1 MLQIFLVRSVVQ
13 IRYTYRYR
21 IMFTLGTAPH
31 ICTRC
36 IYSLSETST
45 TLPLQW
51 NVLVLV
57 LLMMDLSRPFKVD
70 HRELQPLSASPLARR
85 SMVWRHQ
92 LLPMTQATLWWHLL
106 PASLSA
112 RDLPWRTMT
121 VFRHFHKPAWASSSA
136 SCSKV
141 TESVR
146 MSVFMLWRSFLDI
159 IYRKAVDHETA
170 SISWVKLVVQILL
183 ARRDCPGGGVTKTP
197 SISSPAGA
205 VRVVVWYSLSLHKSH
220 LLLFFAMNLTHK
232 RHSLGGR
239 LHKVNVGGQWV
250 TEGYWRW
257 IVLGWSDLWGYKQK
271 TVTVGF
277 MLPWFSNSA
286 SNIYLGVYAYLYVG
300 YYIYILYESFT
311 AWISW
316 RCSAPESADRI
327 PCCTFWVLIAAS
339 SKKKKIRPVTLTGYP
354 IIKPTN
360 VNLYFMHVNEGPKE
374 KQMLTQ
380 IEISKEKY
388 NIQRL
393 FQYPLP
399 HCRTD

>member
-92 LLPMTQATLWWHLL
+92 LLPAMTQATLWWHLL

-146 MSVFMLWRSFLDI
+146 MSVFMLWRSLLDI
-159 IYRKAVDHETA
+159 IYRRAVDHVTA
-170 SISWVKLVVQILL
+170 SISWVKLVVRILL
-183 ARRDCPGGGVTKTP
+183 ARRDCPGGGGKGNENPEYFITGRCSTCRCLIFFIFTQKS
-197 SISSPAGA
+197 SIIII
-205 VRVVVWYSLSLHKSH
+205 
-220 LLLFFAMNLTHK
+220 FFAMNLTHK

-300 YYIYILYESFT
+300 YLYTVRDFYCLNLMKMFC
-311 AWISW
+311 A
-316 RCSAPESADRI
+316 RI
-327 PCCTFWVLIAAS
+327 RWQDTVLYVLGSYCCVF
-339 SKKKKIRPVTLTGYP
+339 KKKK
-354 IIKPTN
+354 
-360 VNLYFMHVNEGPKE
+360 FA
-374 KQMLTQ
+374 Q
-380 IEISKEKY
+380 
-388 NIQRL
+388 
-393 FQYPLP
+393 
-399 HCRTD
+399 